1 MTEAKICIVIAYYGQ
16 WPVYLPVFLKGCE
29 HNKVII
35 DVILITDI
43 DDPSVSFPS
52 NVKTVNYSLDQ
63 IAERVETSFS
73 IKTSNFRPYKM
84 CDLKPAYGHL
94 FPELIEG
101 YDFWGFGDIDL
112 IYGNLER
119 YFTDRILDKY
129 EIMTFRDEWI
139 SGALTVLKNTEK
151 INTLFM
157 RSKDYLSIFSSPINH
172 AFDECGKKHGI
183 LRTGVHPLDIEPD
196 YSKNDVNCFTQ
207 VVSKAAEDGDISV
220 FQREYVKESLPF
232 NEILW
237 HIDGR
242 LMTAGNGEV
251 ALFHAVWEKR
261 FNRFVVPQWKSV
273 PDNLFITSTGFYAFP
288 NRFWKLIHYYRL
300 LVGSLLDFSV
310 RAKASL
316 KYRLGVN

>member
-1 MTEAKICIVIAYYGQ
+1 MTQAKICIVIAYYGK

-29 HNKVII
+29 DNKAII

-43 DDPSVSFPS
+43 DDPNVSFPS

-63 IAERVETSFS
+63 IAKRVETSFS

-112 IYGNLER
+112 IYGNLRR
-119 YFTDRILDKY
+119 YFTDRILTKY

-183 LRTGVHPLDIEPD
+183 LRTGVHPLDIDPD

-207 VVSKAAEDGDISV
+207 VVSKAMEDGDIRV

-242 LMTAGNGEV
+242 LMTAGSGEV

-261 FNRFVVPQWKSV
+261 FNRFVVPQWKTV
-273 PDNLFITSTGFYAFP
+273 PKNLFITSTGFYAFP
-288 NRFWKLIHYYRL
+288 NRLWKLTHYYRL
-300 LVGSLLDFSV
+300 VVGSLLDFSV
-310 RAKASL
+310 RVKASL
-316 KYRLGVN
+316 KYRLGLN